1 MQEKYIKLFLE
12 IFYVKLISKYGLYLI
27 DNQNICQIIYI
38 KNIYNS
44 INQKIFIP
52 IIELI
57 FSA

>member
-57 FSA
+57 FLA